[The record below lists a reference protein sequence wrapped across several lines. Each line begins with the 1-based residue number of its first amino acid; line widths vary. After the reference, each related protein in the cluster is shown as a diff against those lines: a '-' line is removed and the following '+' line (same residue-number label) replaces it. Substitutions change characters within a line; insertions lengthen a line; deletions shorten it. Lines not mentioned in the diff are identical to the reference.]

1 MNKPLT
7 LKPITDADWPDDI
20 SDMKSGFAGGL
31 NVYRTMA
38 HHPKLLR
45 AWSDLRDHIVNHTAL
60 GPQLAEVV
68 ILRAGFRLG
77 SSYEWSQHV
86 IRARKC
92 GLDDRRI
99 AALRGTADDITTD
112 DAVIVRAVD
121 DLVDSA
127 RLSAQTRDALAQLVG
142 RAGVLDLMATVGFY
156 STLGFILNTFETP
169 LDDDI
174 AAQLI
179 ATPFQEPGT

>member
-1 MNKPLT
+1 MSDPLI
-7 LKPITDADWPDDI
+7 LNPIQDEVWPDQI

-38 HHPKLLR
+38 HHPELLR
-45 AWSDLRDHIVNHTAL
+45 AWAGLRDHIVNHTAL
-60 GPQLAEVV
+60 GPERAEVV

-92 GLDDRRI
+92 GLDDARI
-99 AALRGTADDITTD
+99 AALCG
-112 DAVIVRAVD
+112 DAENVNPEDEVIVRAVD
-121 DLVDSA
+121 ELILHA
-127 RLSAQTRDALAQLVG
+127 RLGTSTRDELAALTG
-142 RAGVLDLMATVGFY
+142 KAGVLDLMATVGFY

-174 AAQLI
+174 VAQLI
-179 ATPFQEPGT
+179 ATPFQEPDK